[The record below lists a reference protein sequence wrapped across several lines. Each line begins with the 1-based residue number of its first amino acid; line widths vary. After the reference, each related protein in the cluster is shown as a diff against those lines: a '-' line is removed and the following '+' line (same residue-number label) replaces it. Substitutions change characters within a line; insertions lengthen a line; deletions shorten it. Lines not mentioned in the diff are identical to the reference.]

1 MFKQKLNVED
11 MIVNTK
17 KNWPQKN
24 LEVAITAVRLIRA
37 GDVVLS
43 NARKLME
50 QFDLTPAEFDTL
62 ATLRKMG
69 APYELT
75 PTNLCRANLLSS
87 GGLTKVLIN
96 LEKRG
101 LINRIAHDADKRR
114 RIVSL
119 TIEGKSL
126 IEQAM
131 KQIISGHES
140 IFTTI
145 YTQEERI
152 ELNRLLSKFH
162 QVTG

>member
-11 MIVNTK
+11 MIENTK

-24 LEVAITAVRLIRA
+24 LEAAITAVRLIRA
-37 GDVVLS
+37 GDVVLT
-43 NARKLME
+43 NARNLME

-75 PTNLCRANLLSS
+75 PSNLCRANLLSS

-101 LINRIAHDADKRR
+101 LIYRNTHDADKRR

-119 TIEGKSL
+119 TVEGKTL
-126 IEQAM
+126 IERAM
-131 KQIISGHES
+131 SQIINGHDS
-140 IFTTI
+140 IFTSV
-145 YTQEERI
+145 YTQEEQL